1 MNNPD
6 AISGESQSSRA
17 SSRLEEWQAI
27 TIGTIA
33 GFVDAYGMMTYS
45 TYLSFMSGNTTQT
58 GSEIGKG
65 NFSLALPA
73 AFAIASFVCGSFA
86 GAFVSDPKS
95 QGTRRMIFA
104 AVAALLALVIG
115 FAKLGAIPEAA
126 HIAVASFAMGALN
139 TAFTRVGAQ
148 QVGLTFVTGTLS
160 RFGVHLASAL
170 RRRPVANS
178 EGPWDTH
185 LRRALLLGGIWMGFL
200 VGALLSGFAT
210 PLFGVWV
217 LLFPIFVLAL
227 LAGLA

>member
-1 MNNPD
+1 MNKLD
-6 AISGESQSSRA
+6 ATSDNSRP
-17 SSRLEEWQAI
+17 SRSRSWQQEWQAI

-45 TYLSFMSGNTTQT
+45 TYLSFMSGNTTQA

-65 NFSLALPA
+65 NFNLAFLPA
-73 AFAIASFVCGSFA
+73 LAIFSFVIGSFA
-86 GAFVSDPKS
+86 GAFISDFKS
-95 QGTRRMIFA
+95 HRARRIIFA
-104 AVAALLALVIG
+104 TAAVLLALVIG
-115 FAKLGAIPEAA
+115 LSQLSAIHSAE
-126 HIAVASFAMGALN
+126 HIAVVSFAMGVLN
-139 TAFTRVGAQ
+139 TAFSRVGAQ

-160 RFGVHLASAL
+160 RFGIHLAYAL
-170 RRRPVANS
+170 RRRPVVNS